1 MVDEC
6 LPDLPFIFRD
16 TGVIKKHRALLSALL
31 LISLQQPPPRA
42 IIDLPTGPSIPP
54 IPLVAPPS
62 RVTFTAPDHIP
73 HACTYRFPGVCRSP
87 TINENYLTLTCYH
100 GLLPPVSLV
109 GPQSL
114 RARHVL
120 FPPRIRHGNYKCA
133 IPP

>member
-1 MVDEC
+1 MPSRPPLYLQGHWSHQET
-6 LPDLPFIFRD
+6 PRSIIHP
-16 TGVIKKHRALLSALL
+16 
-31 LISLQQPPPRA
+31 SLDILATTPPLRA
-42 IIDLPTGPSIPP
+42 ITDLPTGPSIPP

-62 RVTFTAPDHIP
+62 RATFTAPDHIR
-73 HACTYRFPGVCRSP
+73 HACTYRFPGVCQSP